1 MLVLA
6 AAAVRYS
13 SKPFKSWARKVK
25 IAATSAARTA
35 LQAVP
40 SISNFQ
46 YTYYVKKSSRFC
58 QAADGL
64 QAENFYWREKK
75 TPVSV
80 VKAASLRP

>member
-13 SKPFKSWARKVK
+13 SKPFKSWA
-25 IAATSAARTA
+25 S
-35 LQAVP
+35 
-40 SISNFQ
+40 
-46 YTYYVKKSSRFC
+46 